1 MKDYLN
7 TTERENLIRIVH
19 LASDIERCLEG
30 NALSK
35 EEIGNLKRAG
45 TFAMKA
51 VESVCNRIN
60 ETAVKTFKR
69 SAKGSKMTLDTY
81 GDKEINFKKKVSE
94 YSAKYDEN
102 KEYYK
107 LVELIFDNC
116 CKDCKKDGS
125 SCDVYK
131 EFEDQYV
138 YEFDGTDKCTNC
150 KYAYRGDYVEKH
162 K

>member
-19 LASDIERCLEG
+19 LTSDIERCLEG

-35 EEIGNLKRAG
+35 EEISNLKKSATWG
-45 TFAMKA
+45 MKT
-51 VESVCNRIN
+51 VESVLNRIN
-60 ETAVKTFKR
+60 ETAVKTFRR

-81 GDKEINFKKKVSE
+81 GDKEINFKKKVAE
-94 YSAKYDEN
+94 YSASYDEN

-116 CKDCKKDGS
+116 CKNCSRDGS
-125 SCDVYK
+125 KCDIYK
-131 EFEDQYV
+131 EFEEQCI

-150 KYAYRGDYVEKH
+150 KYSFKDERK
-162 K
+162 